1 MESHKRTLVKTL
13 CWRISGILLSILL
26 TWIMTGSL
34 MLGAQLGIAYN
45 IIRAIQYYITER
57 AWNRIQWGRVK
68 EYHLG

>member
-1 MESHKRTLVKTL
+1 
-13 CWRISGILLSILL
+13 
-26 TWIMTGSL
+26 